1 MALLL
6 VINDRTHST
15 AALAV
20 VGLAQTLPLFVGVAT
35 GVLVDRWRYRP
46 VLLTT
51 DGLRAG
57 LVLLYILFQSA
68 MDLWLVL
75 AVVTAASLGA
85 RFFGPASTALRRAL
99 LAPEEYRVAAALWQA
114 TLGLSYVVGPA
125 LAGVT
130 IAAFG
135 HAGTTMAFVIDSLSF
150 LLSAALI
157 FFGVRQAAQAIDT
170 DRSQQEKPPALAD
183 VRAGWQIMWRSR
195 PLRGVFVLYSVGLL
209 GVGAVFVLVVPYVQ
223 RVFNGGPAQI
233 GLLDATQA
241 LGLALGAVG
250 VGSVAAARMP
260 AGTLMLGAGLAGGG
274 AIVALGLAPVYGAA
288 LGAMLL
294 AGTAAGTVESAGAG
308 IVLQEVPQEHQGKG
322 SATLDTLLNAAYVTS
337 IVLAGAAGDVIGI
350 RAVFIVGGLV
360 AVLGAAVATPLLWGA
375 VQPDAGPTHDPSAT
389 ADRVATEDQE
399 SYSRTALADR

>member
-1 MALLL
+1 
-6 VINDRTHST
+6 
-15 AALAV
+15 
-20 VGLAQTLPLFVGVAT
+20 
-35 GVLVDRWRYRP
+35 
-46 VLLTT
+46 
-51 DGLRAG
+51 
-57 LVLLYILFQSA
+57 
-68 MDLWLVL
+68 
-75 AVVTAASLGA
+75 
-85 RFFGPASTALRRAL
+85 
-99 LAPEEYRVAAALWQA
+99 
-114 TLGLSYVVGPA
+114 LSYVIGPA

-223 RVFNGGPAQI
+223 RIFSGGPAQI
-233 GLLDATQA
+233 GLLDAIQA

-260 AGTLMLGAGLAGGG
+260 AGNLMLGAALVGGG
-274 AIVALGLAPVYGAA
+274 AIVALGMAPVYGAA
-288 LGAMLL
+288 LGAMLI
-294 AGTAAGTVESAGAG
+294 AGMAAGTVESAGAG

-360 AVLGAAVATPLLWGA
+360 AVAGAVVATPLLWGA
-375 VQPDAGPTHDPSAT
+375 VQPDAGTMHDTSA
-389 ADRVATEDQE
+389 AVGR
-399 SYSRTALADR
+399 

>member
-1 MALLL
+1 
-6 VINDRTHST
+6 
-15 AALAV
+15 
-20 VGLAQTLPLFVGVAT
+20 
-35 GVLVDRWRYRP
+35 
-46 VLLTT
+46 
-51 DGLRAG
+51 
-57 LVLLYILFQSA
+57 
-68 MDLWLVL
+68 LWLVL
-75 AVVTAASLGA
+75 AVVTAASVAA
-85 RFFGPASTALRRAL
+85 RFFGPANAALRRAHIT
-99 LAPEEYRVAAALWQA
+99 PEEYRVAAALWQA
-114 TLGLSYVVGPA
+114 TLGVSYVIGPA
-125 LAGVT
+125 LAGIT

-135 HAGTTMAFVIDSLSF
+135 HAGTTTAFVIDSLSF

-260 AGTLMLGAGLAGGG
+260 AGTLMFGAGLAGGG

-375 VQPDAGPTHDPSAT
+375 VQPDAGPMPDASA
-389 ADRVATEDQE
+389 AGLVSTEDQE
-399 SYSRTALADR
+399 SYSRTALLDS